1 MEECKQ
7 GSVLLLQPCDDPTTP
22 GWRPRNST
30 TWGIHPEVN
39 PLLTPDIRTP
49 ITLSPATTPIIND
62 NNDGS
67 IHDVDEEEF
76 WTTWL
81 NDPWKQACLQT
92 CVADDPWDKC
102 ASTNDHRTQHG
113 RRMSVYVDM
122 SIYTHWQYLHRDR
135 YAIHHYNHNNNAVST
150 TKCGHERITLCSN
163 WYNSRRNFR

>member
-1 MEECKQ
+1 MTQQLRDE
-7 GSVLLLQPCDDPTTP
+7 DPEIP
-22 GWRPRNST
+22 QLG
-30 TWGIHPEVN
+30 GIHPEVN

-102 ASTNDHRTQHG
+102 VSTNDHRTQHG

-122 SIYTHWQYLHRDR
+122 SIYTH
-135 YAIHHYNHNNNAVST
+135 
-150 TKCGHERITLCSN
+150 
-163 WYNSRRNFR
+163 